1 MNFRVATSWN
11 ELSLSQAQ
19 RLSKCMFNYQGADEK
34 RAFQMLLTLFTP
46 KGTTWQRIKFAYLL
60 RNVPLSEIT
69 PYLDFMGEVPTIY
82 SFPTINGLK
91 KPNTCMGNITIKQF
105 SMADKLYYD
114 FTQSKDEKLL
124 RQMVAMLYT
133 LGEFDEERLPE
144 VAKITDKQKHLW
156 YAVLLSYISCRNYII
171 KQYPKI
177 FPPEREPDPE
187 AIVPVFRKEKAYT
200 PFSEIIKVLAFDDP
214 QPLGNYHEAKKT
226 KIYEFMN
233 ILTTAMIR
241 QEEYEKNAARK

>member
-1 MNFRVATSWN
+1 MNFQVATSWN

-60 RNVPLSEIT
+60 RNVPLSEII

-91 KPNTCMGNITIKQF
+91 QPSARMGNVSIKQF
-105 SMADKLYYD
+105 SVADKLFYD
-114 FTQSKDEKLL
+114 FMQSKDEKTL
-124 RQMVAMLYT
+124 RQMVASLYT
-133 LGEFDEERLPE
+133 FEEFEEERLPE
-144 VAKITDKQKHLW
+144 VARITDRCKHLW
-156 YAVLLSYISCRNYII
+156 YAVLLSYISCRDYII
-171 KQYPKI
+171 KSYPKI
-177 FPPEREPDPE
+177 FPPEREPNPDE
-187 AIVPVFRKEKAYT
+187 IVPVFKKERSYT
-200 PFSEIIKVLAFDDP
+200 PFTEIIKILAFDEP

-233 ILTTAMIR
+233 ILTTAMLR
-241 QEEYEKNAARK
+241 QEQQEKYARK